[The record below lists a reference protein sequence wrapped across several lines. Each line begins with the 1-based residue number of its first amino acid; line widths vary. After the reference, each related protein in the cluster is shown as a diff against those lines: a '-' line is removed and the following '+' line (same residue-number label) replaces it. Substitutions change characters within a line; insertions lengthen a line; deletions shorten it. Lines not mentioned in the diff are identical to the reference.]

1 VEARVVEDAV
11 ERTAVEAGDSLQ
23 GGAVIGVDEGQ
34 ILDEEQ
40 VDNVVTPVAL
50 VDRDAGVAGAEDLR
64 DGGKVQHGI
73 GTKHEAV
80 GQRRQHVLHHL
91 GAQLQR
97 ALHHGQ
103 LLPHQVAVGAGGT
116 QRLQQPL

>member
-1 VEARVVEDAV
+1 VEACVVEDAV
-11 ERTAVEAGDSLQ
+11 ERAAVEAGDSLQ

-34 ILDEEQ
+34 VLDEEQ
-40 VDNVVTPVAL
+40 VNDVVAPVTL
-50 VDRDAGVAGAEDLR
+50 VDRDASVAGSEDLR
-64 DGGKVQHGI
+64 DGGEVQHGI
-73 GTKHEAV
+73 GAEHEAV

-103 LLPHQVAVGAGGT
+103 LLPHQVAVGAGGA
-116 QRLQQPL
+116 QRLPQ